1 MIKIHTHD
9 LDMIEGTVD
18 ELIRYLQQ
26 YPGTARVSLETD
38 TRRAGHI
45 DGGAEEFQF
54 IKVTY
59 DDKETSLR
67 DKEIERSWRENP
79 DRMDGQFSDGEQRRW
94 GGAAEYGEW

>member
-1 MIKIHTHD
+1 MITIHTHN

-38 TRRAGHI
+38 TRRARHI
-45 DGGAEEFQF
+45 DGGAEEYQL

-67 DKEIERSWRENP
+67 DKEIERSWRANIWA
-79 DRMDGQFSDGEQRRW
+79 EQV
-94 GGAAEYGEW
+94 E

>member
-1 MIKIHTHD
+1 MITIHTHN

-45 DGGAEEFQF
+45 DGGAEEYQF

-67 DKEIERSWRENP
+67 DKEIERSWRANIWA
-79 DRMDGQFSDGEQRRW
+79 EQV
-94 GGAAEYGEW
+94 E